1 MRLQR
6 LRAGQARLL
15 SGGGARPSGQHGA
28 ARVAALAPLKTTLA
42 VDKTHRPSGQHGAA
56 RVAAL
61 APLKTTLAVDK
72 THHWCSCGH
81 AGLASG
87 KATALCDGSH
97 KHVLGGK
104 FSPLK
109 FKVELVHAEQPGAA
123 HGAAHCAETTTTTV
137 DRFLCMCKQ
146 SATAPYCDGS
156 HAKMAKA

>member
-15 SGGGARPSGQHGA
+15 SGGARPSGHHGS

-42 VDKTHRPSGQHGAA
+42 VDKTY
-56 RVAAL
+56 
-61 APLKTTLAVDK
+61 
-72 THHWCSCGH
+72 HWCACGH

-87 KATALCDGSH
+87 RATALCDGSH

-104 FSPLK
+104 FSPVK
-109 FKVELVHAEQPGAA
+109 FKVEVVSVGPAGAA
-123 HGAAHCAETTTTTV
+123 TTDDTV

-146 SATAPYCDGS
+146 TSTPPYCDGS
-156 HAKMAKA
+156 HAKIPKA